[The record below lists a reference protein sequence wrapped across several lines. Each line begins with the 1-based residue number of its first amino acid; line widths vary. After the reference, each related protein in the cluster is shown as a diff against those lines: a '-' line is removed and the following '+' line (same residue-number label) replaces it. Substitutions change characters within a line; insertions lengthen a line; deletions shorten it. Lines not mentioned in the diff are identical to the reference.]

1 MDCSLPGTSV
11 RGIFPG
17 KNTGMGSHFLLQGIF
32 LTQGSNL
39 GLLHCRQIHYR
50 LSQQGSP
57 AWVLKCSQILLQS
70 SQPEGLW
77 KRGGGWGGCVEQ
89 EASFSGHYSLLK
101 LQIIPLKLT
110 QLYSLKM
117 YINLQIKESLGNK
130 QRLYTFFDIKKKL
143 EEPSTPAL
151 LKPFNFILEV
161 GSEGTQPYIHMYGG
175 GPFL

>member
-1 MDCSLPGTSV
+1 M
-11 RGIFPG
+11 
-17 KNTGMGSHFLLQGIF
+17 
-32 LTQGSNL
+32 
-39 GLLHCRQIHYR
+39 
-50 LSQQGSP
+50 
-57 AWVLKCSQILLQS
+57 
-70 SQPEGLW
+70 
-77 KRGGGWGGCVEQ
+77 EQ

-175 GPFL
+175 GSLPRPGIQPVSLKSSALQVDSVPLSYKGSPHGLLVTYISLVNQNRI